1 MNIQKSNK
9 IQLHYYFSDNSHGF
23 DAVVRNECEK
33 ELLNIFYDV
42 AKTLDL
48 KLLVQSE
55 PSKEGGFIEFW
66 KFLGENSNQ
75 VTLIVSSIA
84 IILSRKPVE
93 NKKLTQL
100 QIENLELENEL
111 KRNELK
117 DLHLKS
123 LNEFDIDEKLIIK
136 IVDLLSLNYKIIWR
150 RSNFYKKISLYKRIS
165 KFSSHRFIEDV
176 PVGSDRAILRRDF
189 HNFVLL
195 SDELPES
202 EVREAKIDL
211 ISPVL
216 KSGNFL
222 WKGFLNNEIISFE
235 MQDSSF
241 KSMVQHGEMILNN
254 KVLINGLIIQNR
266 KIDENGQIK
275 ITKTKVK
282 MVIDYSINGVNY
294 ITKEGQN
301 YLDNK

>member
-1 MNIQKSNK
+1 MNISKSNK
-9 IQLHYYFSDNSHGF
+9 IQVHYFFSDNSHGF

-33 ELLNIFYDV
+33 ELLHIFHDI
-42 AKTLDL
+42 AKTLDI

-55 PSKEGGFIEFW
+55 PPKEGGFIEFW
-66 KFLGENSNQ
+66 KFIGENSNQ
-75 VTLIVSSIA
+75 VTIIISAIA

-93 NKKLTQL
+93 NKKLTEL

-117 DLHLKS
+117 ELHLKS
-123 LNEFDIDEKLIIK
+123 LNENDIDEKLIIK
-136 IVDLLSLNYKIIWR
+136 VVDLLSLNYKIIWR
-150 RSNFYKKISLYKRIS
+150 RSNFYKKISVYKRIN
-165 KFSSHRFIEDV
+165 KFSSQRYYEDK
-176 PVGSDRAILRRDF
+176 PIGNDREISRGDF
-189 HNFVLL
+189 HNFMLL

-202 EVREAKIDL
+202 EMREAKIDL

-235 MQDSSF
+235 MQDNLF
-241 KSMVQHGEMILNN
+241 KSMIQNGEMILNN
-254 KVLINGLIIQNR
+254 KVIINALTTQNR

-275 ITKTKVK
+275 IIKTKVK
-282 MVIDYSINGVNY
+282 LVIDYSINGANH
-294 ITKEGQN
+294 ITTGGQN